1 MEKGKALSFVKG
13 MKKSTKFIVL
23 GIIAVIC
30 VIVLI
35 AIIVPN
41 KGGQMT
47 TISEASLEKVIEIN
61 ELATVDY
68 TYNAIATAY
77 AENNE
82 TIKYNVAYEGVVNA
96 GIDFK
101 KIDIQLNEEEKVI
114 KITLPP
120 VEIQDIRVDSGTL
133 DYIFI
138 KDKYETETI
147 SEEALRI
154 CKADLEKRVSEEDL
168 LKTAAKENAVESIK
182 ALFAPWIEV
191 MDADYTVEIN

>member
-1 MEKGKALSFVKG
+1 MGKPKILSVIKG

-23 GIIAVIC
+23 GGMAVVC

-41 KGGQMT
+41 RGGQMT

-77 AENNE
+77 AEDNE
-82 TIKYNVAYEGVVNA
+82 TVKYNVAYEGVVNA

-101 KIDIQLNEEEKVI
+101 QIDIQLNAEENII
-114 KITLPP
+114 KITLPS
-120 VEIQDIRVDSGTL
+120 VEIQDIRIDSGTL
-133 DYIFI
+133 DYIFS
-138 KDKYETETI
+138 KNKYETETI

-154 CKADLEKRVSEEDL
+154 CKADLEKRVSEEEL
-168 LKTAAKENAVESIK
+168 LKTTAKENAVESIK
-182 ALFAPWIEV
+182 ALFTPWIEV
-191 MDADYTVEIN
+191 MEVDYTIEIN

>member
-1 MEKGKALSFVKG
+1 MEKGKALSFIKG

-23 GIIAVIC
+23 GIIGVVC

-41 KGGQMT
+41 KGGKMT

-77 AENNE
+77 AQDNK
-82 TIKYNVAYEGVVNA
+82 TVKYNVAYEGVVNA

-101 KIDIQLNEEEKVI
+101 EIDIQLNEEEKVI
-114 KITLPP
+114 KITLPA

-133 DYIFI
+133 DYIFT

-168 LKTAAKENAVESIK
+168 LKTTAKENAVESIK

>member
-1 MEKGKALSFVKG
+1 MEKGKALSFIKG

-114 KITLPP
+114 KITL
-120 VEIQDIRVDSGTL
+120 G
-133 DYIFI
+133 F
-138 KDKYETETI
+138 
-147 SEEALRI
+147 
-154 CKADLEKRVSEEDL
+154 
-168 LKTAAKENAVESIK
+168 
-182 ALFAPWIEV
+182 
-191 MDADYTVEIN
+191 YTRA

>member
-1 MEKGKALSFVKG
+1 MGKPKILSFIKG

-23 GIIAVIC
+23 GGMAVVC

-41 KGGQMT
+41 RGGQMT

-154 CKADLEKRVSEEDL
+154 CKADLEKRVSEEEL
-168 LKTAAKENAVESIK
+168 LKITAKENAVESIK

>member
-1 MEKGKALSFVKG
+1 VEKGKALSFIKG

>member
-1 MEKGKALSFVKG
+1 MEKGKALSFIKG

-120 VEIQDIRVDSGTL
+120 VEIQDIRVDSGTQ
-133 DYIFI
+133 IGRASCR
-138 KDKYETETI
+138 E
-147 SEEALRI
+147 
-154 CKADLEKRVSEEDL
+154 RV
-168 LKTAAKENAVESIK
+168 
-182 ALFAPWIEV
+182 
-191 MDADYTVEIN
+191 

>member
-1 MEKGKALSFVKG
+1 MEKGKALSFIKG

-23 GIIAVIC
+23 GIIGVVC

-41 KGGQMT
+41 KGGKMT

-77 AENNE
+77 AQDNK
-82 TIKYNVAYEGVVNA
+82 TVKYNVAYEGVVNA

-101 KIDIQLNEEEKVI
+101 EIDIQLNEEEKVI
-114 KITLPP
+114 KITLPA

-133 DYIFI
+133 DYIFT

-168 LKTAAKENAVESIK
+168 LKTTAKENAVESIK

-191 MDADYTVEIN
+191 MDVDYTIEIN

>member
-1 MEKGKALSFVKG
+1 
-13 MKKSTKFIVL
+13 
-23 GIIAVIC
+23 
-30 VIVLI
+30 
-35 AIIVPN
+35 
-41 KGGQMT
+41 MT

-77 AENNE
+77 AQDNK
-82 TIKYNVAYEGVVNA
+82 TVKYNVAYEGVVNA

-101 KIDIQLNEEEKVI
+101 EIDIQLNEEEKVI
-114 KITLPP
+114 KITLPA

-133 DYIFI
+133 DYIFT

-168 LKTAAKENAVESIK
+168 LKTTAKENAVESIK

-191 MDADYTVEIN
+191 MDVDYTIEIN

>member
-1 MEKGKALSFVKG
+1 MEKGKALPFIKG

-77 AENNE
+77 AQDNK
-82 TIKYNVAYEGVVNA
+82 TVKYNVAYEGVVNA

-154 CKADLEKRVSEEDL
+154 CKADLEKRVSEEEL
-168 LKTAAKENAVESIK
+168 LKITAKENAVESIK

>member
-1 MEKGKALSFVKG
+1 MEKGKALSFIKG

-23 GIIAVIC
+23 GIIGVVC

-41 KGGQMT
+41 RGGQMT

-77 AENNE
+77 AEDNE
-82 TIKYNVAYEGVVNA
+82 TVKYNVAYEGVVNA

-101 KIDIQLNEEEKVI
+101 QIDIQLNAEENII
-114 KITLPP
+114 KITLPS
-120 VEIQDIRVDSGTL
+120 VEIQDIRIDSGTL
-133 DYIFI
+133 DYIFS

-154 CKADLEKRVSEEDL
+154 CKADLEKRVSEEEL
-168 LKTAAKENAVESIK
+168 LKTTAKENAVESIK
-182 ALFAPWIEV
+182 ALFTPWIEV
-191 MDADYTVEIN
+191 MEVDYTIEIN

>member
-1 MEKGKALSFVKG
+1 MEKGKALSFIKG

>member
-1 MEKGKALSFVKG
+1 MGKPKILSFIKG

-23 GIIAVIC
+23 GGMAVVC

-41 KGGQMT
+41 RGGQMT

-77 AENNE
+77 VEDNE
-82 TIKYNVAYEGVVNA
+82 TVKYNVAYEGVVNA

-101 KIDIQLNEEEKVI
+101 QIDIQLNAEENII
-114 KITLPP
+114 KITLPS
-120 VEIQDIRVDSGTL
+120 VEIQDIRIDSGTL
-133 DYIFI
+133 DYIFS

-154 CKADLEKRVSEEDL
+154 CKADLEKRVSEEEL
-168 LKTAAKENAVESIK
+168 LKTTAKENAVESIK
-182 ALFAPWIEV
+182 ALFTPWIEV
-191 MDADYTVEIN
+191 MEVDYTIEIN

>member
-1 MEKGKALSFVKG
+1 MGKPKILSFIKG

-23 GIIAVIC
+23 GGMAVVC
-30 VIVLI
+30 VIVI

-77 AENNE
+77 AEDNE
-82 TIKYNVAYEGVVNA
+82 TVKYNVAYEGVVNA

-101 KIDIQLNEEEKVI
+101 QIDIQLNAEENII
-114 KITLPP
+114 KITLPS
-120 VEIQDIRVDSGTL
+120 VEIQDIRIDSGTL
-133 DYIFI
+133 DYIFS

-154 CKADLEKRVSEEDL
+154 CKADLEKRVSEEEL
-168 LKTAAKENAVESIK
+168 LKTTAKENAVESIK
-182 ALFAPWIEV
+182 ALFTPWIEV
-191 MDADYTVEIN
+191 MEVDYTIEIN

>member
-1 MEKGKALSFVKG
+1 MEKGKALSFIKG

-23 GIIAVIC
+23 GIIAVVC

-41 KGGQMT
+41 KGGKMT

-77 AENNE
+77 AQDNK
-82 TIKYNVAYEGVVNA
+82 TVKYNVAYEGVVNA

-101 KIDIQLNEEEKVI
+101 EIDIQLNEEEKVI
-114 KITLPP
+114 KITLPA

-133 DYIFI
+133 DYIFT

-168 LKTAAKENAVESIK
+168 LKTTAKENAVESIK

-191 MDADYTVEIN
+191 MDVDYTIEIN

>member
-1 MEKGKALSFVKG
+1 MRKFNYIYWGGLYIEEKGKALSFIKG

-68 TYNAIATAY
+68 TYNAIATA
-77 AENNE
+77 
-82 TIKYNVAYEGVVNA
+82 
-96 GIDFK
+96 
-101 KIDIQLNEEEKVI
+101 
-114 KITLPP
+114 
-120 VEIQDIRVDSGTL
+120 
-133 DYIFI
+133 
-138 KDKYETETI
+138 
-147 SEEALRI
+147 
-154 CKADLEKRVSEEDL
+154 
-168 LKTAAKENAVESIK
+168 
-182 ALFAPWIEV
+182 
-191 MDADYTVEIN
+191 

>member
-1 MEKGKALSFVKG
+1 MEKGKALSFIKG

-154 CKADLEKRVSEEDL
+154 CKADLEKRVSEEEL
-168 LKTAAKENAVESIK
+168 LKITAKENAVESIK

>member
-1 MEKGKALSFVKG
+1 MEKGKALSFIKG

-23 GIIAVIC
+23 GIIAVVC

-41 KGGQMT
+41 RGGQMT

-168 LKTAAKENAVESIK
+168 LKTTAKENAVESIK

>member
-1 MEKGKALSFVKG
+1 MGKPKILSFIKG

-23 GIIAVIC
+23 GGMAVVC

-41 KGGQMT
+41 RGGQMT

-77 AENNE
+77 AEDNE
-82 TIKYNVAYEGVVNA
+82 TVKYNVAYEGVVNA

-101 KIDIQLNEEEKVI
+101 QIDIQLNAEENII
-114 KITLPP
+114 KITLPS
-120 VEIQDIRVDSGTL
+120 VEIQDIRIDSGTL
-133 DYIFI
+133 DYIFS

-154 CKADLEKRVSEEDL
+154 CKADLEKRVSEEEL
-168 LKTAAKENAVESIK
+168 LKTTAKENAVESIK
-182 ALFAPWIEV
+182 ALFTPWIEV
-191 MDADYTVEIN
+191 MEVDYTIEIN

>member
-1 MEKGKALSFVKG
+1 MGKPKILSFIKG

-23 GIIAVIC
+23 GGMAVVC

-41 KGGQMT
+41 RGGQMT

-77 AENNE
+77 AEDNE
-82 TIKYNVAYEGVVNA
+82 TVKYNVAYEGVVNA

-101 KIDIQLNEEEKVI
+101 HIDIQLNAEENII
-114 KITLPP
+114 KITLPS
-120 VEIQDIRVDSGTL
+120 VEIQDIRIDSGTL
-133 DYIFI
+133 DYIFS

-154 CKADLEKRVSEEDL
+154 CKADLEKRVSEEEL
-168 LKTAAKENAVESIK
+168 LKTTAKENAVESIK
-182 ALFAPWIEV
+182 ALFTPWIEV
-191 MDADYTVEIN
+191 MEVDYTIEIN

>member
-1 MEKGKALSFVKG
+1 MEKGKALSFIKG
-13 MKKSTKFIVL
+13 MKKSTKFIVR
-23 GIIAVIC
+23 GIIGVVC

-41 KGGQMT
+41 KGGKMT

-77 AENNE
+77 AQDNK
-82 TIKYNVAYEGVVNA
+82 TVKYNVAYEGVVNA

-101 KIDIQLNEEEKVI
+101 EIDIQLNEEEKVI
-114 KITLPP
+114 KITLPA

-133 DYIFI
+133 DYIFT

-168 LKTAAKENAVESIK
+168 LKTTAKENAVESIK

-191 MDADYTVEIN
+191 MDVDYTIEIN